1 MSKRPNGVFSLG
13 VFPNRLTPKIINLF
27 LLYILV
33 RNMDI
38 NQNNCDDNEKI
49 LTNKNYY
56 CETCKFA
63 CKKNSDW
70 NRHISTEKHKKLLNG
85 VTSIK
90 SKHSCICGR
99 EYKHL
104 STLCNHRKTC
114 SKYTSN
120 NSTDLFIEIIK
131 QNQEMQ
137 KQNQEL
143 QQNFLE
149 QNKELQNKILEIS
162 QTPQHITNNI
172 QNNVHNNFN
181 LNMFLNEQCK
191 DAISITDFIDSL
203 RLEVSDLEAT
213 GKLGYVLGIS
223 RIFINKLK
231 ELDVHERPLHCT
243 DIKRET
249 VYIKDKDV
257 WEKESSEKSTL
268 KQVVKKIA
276 RKNLQQLPAW
286 QEKNP
291 DFTKSDTPENNE
303 YLKISLNAL
312 GSYSKED
319 EEKDI
324 NKIMKNVLKEV
335 VIEKK

>member
-1 MSKRPNGVFSLG
+1 MSNE
-13 VFPNRLTPKIINLF
+13 TINTDCD
-27 LLYILV
+27 V
-33 RNMDI
+33 RNKCLI
-38 NQNNCDDNEKI
+38 NTNEK
-49 LTNKNYY
+49 NPDKSFH
-56 CETCKFA
+56 CESCNFI
-63 CKKNSDW
+63 CKKGSDW
-70 NRHISTEKHKKLLNG
+70 NRHISTDKHRKTIDGGFINKK
-85 VTSIK
+85 
-90 SKHSCICGR
+90 KHSCECGK
-99 EYKHL
+99 EYSHL
-104 STLCNHRKTC
+104 STLCKHRKNC
-114 SKYTSN
+114 NKQSSN
-120 NSTDLFIEIIK
+120 DIIMEIIK
-131 QNQEMQ
+131 QNNDIQ

-143 QQNFLE
+143 Q
-149 QNKELQNKILEIS
+149 NKLIEIT
-162 QTPQHITNNI
+162 QTPHVTNNI
-172 QNNVHNNFN
+172 QNVQNVQNNFN

-257 WEKESSEKSTL
+257 WEKESNEKSTL

-286 QEKNP
+286 QEQNP
-291 DFTKSDTPENNE
+291 DFKTLDTPENNE
-303 YLKISLNAL
+303 YMKISLSAL
-312 GSYSKED
+312 GSYSREE

-335 VIEKK
+335 VIEKKTA

>member
-1 MSKRPNGVFSLG
+1 ME
-13 VFPNRLTPKIINLF
+13 I
-27 LLYILV
+27 
-33 RNMDI
+33 
-38 NQNNCDDNEKI
+38 
-49 LTNKNYY
+49 NKNQHCYVRKK
-56 CETCKFA
+56 CLINPNKKMPSSPDEFWCQSCNFNAT
-63 CKKNSDW
+63 KNSNW
-70 NRHISTEKHKKLLNG
+70 IAHLATKKHKRNAGEQTTTDKF
-85 VTSIK
+85 V
-90 SKHSCICGR
+90 CDCGK
-99 EYKHL
+99 EYKHA
-104 STLCNHRKTC
+104 SSLCNHRKNCNKPIESTNNT
-114 SKYTSN
+114 TSN
-120 NSTDLFIEIIK
+120 DLIMEIIK
-131 QNQEMQ
+131 QNHDIQ

-143 QQNFLE
+143 Q
-149 QNKELQNKILEIS
+149 NKIIEIS
-162 QTPQHITNNI
+162 QKPNVTNNI
-172 QNNVHNNFN
+172 QNVQNVQNNFN

-257 WEKESSEKSTL
+257 WEKESNEKSTL

-286 QEKNP
+286 QEQNP
-291 DFTKSDTPENNE
+291 DFKTLDTPENNE
-303 YLKISLNAL
+303 YMKISLSAL
-312 GSYSKED
+312 GSYSREE

-324 NKIMKNVLKEV
+324 DKIMKNVLKEV
-335 VIEKK
+335 IVEKGTKVPL

>member
-1 MSKRPNGVFSLG
+1 MEN
-13 VFPNRLTPKIINLF
+13 IN
-27 LLYILV
+27 
-33 RNMDI
+33 
-38 NQNNCDDNEKI
+38 NNCDDNEKI
-49 LTNKNYY
+49 LMNKYFY
-56 CETCKFA
+56 CESCKFT

-70 NRHISTEKHKKLLNG
+70 NRHISTEKHKKLIRGDN
-85 VTSIK
+85 SIK

-99 EYKHL
+99 QYKHL
-104 STLCNHRKTC
+104 STLCNHRKNC

-120 NSTDLFIEIIK
+120 NSTDLFIEFIK

-149 QNKELQNKILEIS
+149 QNKELQNKLLEIS
-162 QTPQHITNNI
+162 QTPNITNNI
-172 QNNVHNNFN
+172 QNVQNNFN
-181 LNMFLNEQCK
+181 LNMFLNETCK

-203 RLEVSDLEAT
+203 QLEVSDLEET

-249 VYIKDKDV
+249 VYIKDKDA
-257 WEKESSEKSTL
+257 WEKESTEKSTL

-286 QEKNP
+286 QEQHP
-291 DFTKSDTPENNE
+291 EFIKSDTPENNE
-303 YLKISLNAL
+303 FMKISLNAL

-335 VIEKK
+335 IIEKK

>member
-1 MSKRPNGVFSLG
+1 
-13 VFPNRLTPKIINLF
+13 
-27 LLYILV
+27 
-33 RNMDI
+33 MDI
-38 NQNNCDDNEKI
+38 NKNNCDDNEKI

-56 CETCKFA
+56 CETCKIA

-85 VTSIK
+85 VSSIK

-257 WEKESSEKSTL
+257 WEKETSEKSTL

>member
-1 MSKRPNGVFSLG
+1 M
-13 VFPNRLTPKIINLF
+13 
-27 LLYILV
+27 
-33 RNMDI
+33 
-38 NQNNCDDNEKI
+38 NQDNKYNNCDDNDNILINTNEKKI
-49 LTNKNYY
+49 DKYFHCGNCN
-56 CETCKFA
+56 FS

-70 NRHISTEKHKKLLNG
+70 NRHVSTDKHKKLADG
-85 VTSIK
+85 TSISETK
-90 SKHSCICGR
+90 FSCICGR
-99 EYKHL
+99 EYKHM
-104 STLCNHRKTC
+104 SSLCNHRKTC
-114 SKYTSN
+114 SKHISN
-120 NSTDLFIEIIK
+120 LSNDLIIEIMK
-131 QNQEMQ
+131 QNQEIQ
-137 KQNQEL
+137 KQNQEIHH
-143 QQNFLE
+143 NFME
-149 QNKELQNKILEIS
+149 QNKELQNKIIEMS
-162 QTPQHITNNI
+162 QTPHITNNI
-172 QNNVHNNFN
+172 QNNVQNNFN

-203 RLEVSDLEAT
+203 QLEVSDLEET

-249 VYIKDKDV
+249 VYIKDKDA
-257 WEKESSEKSTL
+257 WEKESTEKSTL

-286 QEKNP
+286 QEQHP
-291 DFTKSDTPENNE
+291 EFIKSDTPENNE
-303 YLKISLNAL
+303 FMEISLNAL

-335 VIEKK
+335 IIEKK

>member
-1 MSKRPNGVFSLG
+1 
-13 VFPNRLTPKIINLF
+13 
-27 LLYILV
+27 
-33 RNMDI
+33 MDI

-49 LTNKNYY
+49 LMNKNYY

-85 VTSIK
+85 DSSIK

-303 YLKISLNAL
+303 YMKISLNAL

>member
-1 MSKRPNGVFSLG
+1 MIQDIQNHHCDVRKKCLINPNKKMPSL
-13 VFPNRLTPKIINLF
+13 P
-27 LLYILV
+27 
-33 RNMDI
+33 
-38 NQNNCDDNEKI
+38 DDFW
-49 LTNKNYY
+49 
-56 CETCKFA
+56 CKSCNFNA
-63 CKKNSDW
+63 TKNSNW
-70 NRHISTEKHKKLLNG
+70 IAHLATKKHKRNAGEQTITDKF
-85 VTSIK
+85 
-90 SKHSCICGR
+90 ICDCGK
-99 EYKHL
+99 EYKHA
-104 STLCNHRKTC
+104 SSLCNHRKNCKKPTEV
-114 SKYTSN
+114 SN
-120 NSTDLFIEIIK
+120 NTSSNDLIMEMLK
-131 QNQEMQ
+131 QNNDIQ

-143 QQNFLE
+143 Q
-149 QNKELQNKILEIS
+149 NKIIEIS
-162 QTPQHITNNI
+162 QKPNVTNNI
-172 QNNVHNNFN
+172 QNVQNVQNNFN

-257 WEKESSEKSTL
+257 WEKESKEKSTL

-286 QEKNP
+286 QEQNP
-291 DFTKSDTPENNE
+291 DFKTLDTPENNE
-303 YLKISLNAL
+303 YMKISLSAL
-312 GSYSKED
+312 GSYSREE

-324 NKIMKNVLKEV
+324 DKIMKNVLKEV
-335 VIEKK
+335 VIEKGTKVPL

>member
-1 MSKRPNGVFSLG
+1 
-13 VFPNRLTPKIINLF
+13 
-27 LLYILV
+27 
-33 RNMDI
+33 MDI
-38 NQNNCDDNEKI
+38 NQNNCDDNDKI

-85 VTSIK
+85 DSSIK

-172 QNNVHNNFN
+172 QNNVQNNFN

-303 YLKISLNAL
+303 FMKISLNAL